1 MIEINRS
8 ALLPYSARQLFELVS
23 DISTYPDYI
32 PGCVGAKLL
41 GEWEQGIEAE
51 LTVSAL
57 GIKQSFA
64 TRNTVID
71 GQEIRME
78 LLNGP
83 LQHLIGRWLFTSL
96 SDSACKIELNL
107 VFETTGSLKKIAAKQ
122 LVERTSTTVVDALI
136 QQAHQSFGG
145 AR

>member
-8 ALLPYSARQLFELVS
+8 ALLPYSARQLFDLVS
-23 DISTYPDYI
+23 EISGYPDYI
-32 PGCVGAKLL
+32 PGCTGAKLL
-41 GEWEQGIEAE
+41 GQWERGVEAE

-57 GIKQSFA
+57 GVKQSFA

-83 LQHLIGRWLFTSL
+83 LQHLVGRWLFKPL

-136 QQAHQSFGG
+136 QKAHELFGRG
-145 AR
+145 S

>member
-8 ALLPYSARQLFELVS
+8 ALLPYSARQLFDLVS
-23 DISTYPDYI
+23 EISGYPDYI
-32 PGCVGAKLL
+32 PGCTGAKLL
-41 GEWEQGIEAE
+41 GQWERGVEAE

-57 GIKQSFA
+57 GVKQSFA

-83 LQHLIGRWLFTSL
+83 LQHLVGRWLFKSL

-136 QQAHQSFGG
+136 QKAHELFGRG
-145 AR
+145 S

>member
-8 ALLPYSARQLFELVS
+8 ALLPYSARQLFDLVS
-23 DISTYPDYI
+23 EIPAYPDYI

-41 GEWEQGIEAE
+41 GVWEQGIEAE

-57 GIKQSFA
+57 GVKQSFA
-64 TRNTVID
+64 TRNTIVD

-83 LQHLIGRWLFTSL
+83 LQNLIGRWLFQPL
-96 SDSACKIELNL
+96 SQTACKVELNL
-107 VFETTGSLKKIAAKQ
+107 SFETTGSLKRIAAAQ
-122 LVERTSTTVVDALI
+122 LVERTSNAVVDALV
-136 QQAHQSFGG
+136 QRAHLSFGNT
-145 AR
+145 

>member
-8 ALLPYSARQLFELVS
+8 ALLPYSARQLFDLVS
-23 DISTYPDYI
+23 EISAYPDYI
-32 PGCVGAKLL
+32 PGCTGAKLL
-41 GEWEQGIEAE
+41 GQWERGVEAE

-57 GIKQSFA
+57 GVKQSFA

-83 LQHLIGRWLFTSL
+83 LRHLVGRWLFKPL

-107 VFETTGSLKKIAAKQ
+107 IFETTGSLKKIAAKQ

-136 QQAHQSFGG
+136 QQAHELYGRAS
-145 AR
+145 

>member
-23 DISTYPDYI
+23 EISAYPDYI
-32 PGCVGAKLL
+32 PGCTGAKLL

-57 GIKQSFA
+57 GVKQSFA

-83 LQHLIGRWLFTSL
+83 LQHLVGRWLFKSL
-96 SDSACKIELNL
+96 SDCACKIELSL
-107 VFETTGSLKKIAAKQ
+107 VFETTGSLKRIAAKQ
-122 LVERTSTTVVDALI
+122 LVERSSTTVVDALI
-136 QQAHQSFGG
+136 QQAHQSFGR
-145 AR
+145 AS

>member
-8 ALLPYSARQLFELVS
+8 ALLPYSARQLFDLVS
-23 DISTYPDYI
+23 EISAYPDYI
-32 PGCVGAKLL
+32 PGCTGTKLL
-41 GEWEQGIEAE
+41 GQWERGVEAE

-57 GIKQSFA
+57 GVKQSFA

-83 LQHLIGRWLFTSL
+83 LQHLVGRWLFKSL

-107 VFETTGSLKKIAAKQ
+107 IFETTGSLKKIAAKQ

-136 QQAHQSFGG
+136 QQAHKLFGR
-145 AR
+145 AS

>member
-8 ALLPYSARQLFELVS
+8 ALLPYSARQLFDLVS
-23 DISTYPDYI
+23 EISAYPDYI
-32 PGCVGAKLL
+32 PGCTGAKLL
-41 GEWEQGIEAE
+41 GQWERGVEAE

-57 GIKQSFA
+57 GVKQSFA

-83 LQHLIGRWLFTSL
+83 LQHLVGRWLFKSL

-136 QQAHQSFGG
+136 QKAHELFGRG
-145 AR
+145 S

>member
-8 ALLPYSARQLFELVS
+8 ALLPYSARQLFDLVS
-23 DISTYPDYI
+23 DISAYPDYI

-57 GIKQSFA
+57 GVKQSFA

-83 LQHLIGRWLFTSL
+83 LQHLVGSWLFRPL
-96 SDSACKIELNL
+96 SDSACKIELSL
-107 VFETTGSLKKIAAKQ
+107 VFETAGSLKKIAAKQ
-122 LVERTSTTVVDALI
+122 LVERSSTTVVDALVKR
-136 QQAHQSFGG
+136 AHQRYGR
-145 AR
+145 AQ